1 MCQTV
6 WVQIRTDILLQR
18 LSADQIL
25 AVFSLFQIRTRMYR
39 LWSSQ
44 RASHKGVPI
53 SSYNVSHTPTLSEV
67 LYFRQYSLCFRSMSH
82 THLHLVRSFTLD
94 SILFVSDQSQNVQS
108 LVLSTSHSQG
118 CPDIFLQ
125 CLPHTPTLSEVLY
138 FRQYSLC
145 FRSEPE
151 CTDFG
156 PLKEPLTRVSRFL
169 PAMCPTHLHSVRS
182 FTLDS
187 ILFVSDQN

>member
-1 MCQTV
+1 
-6 WVQIRTDILLQR
+6 
-18 LSADQIL
+18 
-25 AVFSLFQIRTRMYR
+25 MYS

-44 RASHKGVPI
+44 RATHKGVLI
-53 SSYNVSHTPTLSEV
+53 SSYNVSHT
-67 LYFRQYSLCFRSMSH
+67 
-82 THLHLVRSFTLD
+82 HLHSVRSFTLD
-94 SILFVSDQSQNVQS
+94 SILFVSDQNQNVQT

-156 PLKEPLTRVSRFL
+156 PLNEPLTRVSRFL

-182 FTLDS
+182 FTLGS
-187 ILFVSDQN
+187 ILFVSDQNQNVQTLVLSMCHLQGCPDIFLQCLPLTYTQ